1 MADKPLPKRTDQQR
15 PTAKVE
21 PLPRPGRLGL
31 RVSGGMLTILIAFG
45 GAVLG
50 SLGSQVVA
58 FLTAERV
65 PSGAASRAVSG
76 LLSKGATAAD
86 RLLEIDQ
93 LLQSRD
99 FGTALLFCEEGLRL
113 YPGDTRFNAKRQR
126 AEEEIQ
132 NRFRYQTMQ
141 SAMSRLNF
149 AAAMALFEEISA
161 DSTYKLKATQ
171 ELSAARDQYIGELL
185 RDGQAAAKL
194 ALCSEAKTSAQA
206 VLDLDSG
213 NAAARAL
220 LAECDKSGTPPPPP
234 PPPP

>member
-21 PLPRPGRLGL
+21 PLPRPGRFGFK
-31 RVSGGMLTILIAFG
+31 VSGITLTILIALG

-58 FLTAERV
+58 FLTTDH
-65 PSGAASRAVSG
+65 AASSTGPGGARSVSG
-76 LLSKGATAAD
+76 LLSKGASATD

-99 FGTALLFCEEGLRL
+99 FGSALLFCEEGLRL

-141 SAMSRLNF
+141 SAIGRLNF
-149 AAAMALFEEISA
+149 AAAMALYEEISA
-161 DSTYKLKATQ
+161 DSTFKLKATQ
-171 ELSAARDQYIGELL
+171 ELGTARDQYIAEQL
-185 RDGQAAAKL
+185 RDGEAAVKL
-194 ALCSEAKTSAQA
+194 AQCSEAKACAQA
-206 VLDLDSG
+206 VLDLDKD
-213 NAAARAL
+213 NAAAHGL
-220 LAECDKSGTPPPPP
+220 LAQCDKSGTP
-234 PPPP
+234 

>member
-58 FLTAERV
+58 FLTSERT
-65 PSGAASRAVSG
+65 PSAAAPGRAVSG
-76 LLSKGATAAD
+76 LLSKAATAAD

-171 ELSAARDQYIGELL
+171 ELSAARDQYIAELL

-206 VLDLDSG
+206 VLALDSS
-213 NAAARAL
+213 NAAARTL
-220 LAECDKSGTPPPPP
+220 LAECDKSGAPP
-234 PPPP
+234 